1 MKAAILYQLNAP
13 LAVEDINIPEP
24 DYGQV
29 LVKVAASGVCHTQ
42 LLEIQGKRGT
52 DSYLPHTL
60 GHEGSGVVEGV
71 GHGVTRVTK
80 GDHIVISWIK
90 APGID
95 AQPPIYYRGKRR
107 INAGAANT
115 FMEYTLVSE
124 NRVTPIRK
132 DMPLDKA
139 ALLGC
144 AVATGAGAVINT
156 ARVEPDSTVAVFG
169 VGGIGLCA
177 IQAAALMNAA
187 KVIAIDIY
195 EHKLA
200 LARTFGATH
209 TLNAQ
214 KQDPVQA
221 IKELTDGKGTDYA
234 IEAAGLKETMEQAFL
249 SVRSSGGTAIL
260 VGNLPYQHK
269 ILIDPFA
276 LIEGKRLI
284 GSWGGET
291 NPDRDFP
298 HYIDL
303 YLAGRLKLD
312 ELITHRFQLE
322 DINSA
327 FSALGS
333 GKVARA
339 IVEF

>member
-1 MKAAILYQLNAP
+1 MKAAILYKLGAP
-13 LAVEDINIPEP
+13 LVVENIEMPEP

-42 LLEIQGKRGT
+42 LLEIQGKRGI
-52 DSYLPHTL
+52 DQYLPHTL
-60 GHEGSGVVEGV
+60 GHEGSGVVKAV
-71 GHGVTRVTK
+71 GHGVTRVTE
-80 GDHIVISWIK
+80 GDHVVISWLK
-90 APGID
+90 APGIN
-95 AQPPIYYRGKRR
+95 AQTPTYYRGKQR

-144 AVATGAGAVINT
+144 VVPTGMGAIINT
-156 ARVEPDSTVAVFG
+156 AQVKLGSTVAVFG
-169 VGGIGLCA
+169 AGGIGLCA
-177 IQAAALMNAA
+177 IQAAALMNVA

-195 EHKLA
+195 EHKLG

-209 TLNAQ
+209 TLNAR
-214 KQDPVQA
+214 KQRPVPA
-221 IKELTDGKGTDYA
+221 IRELTDGRGVDYA
-234 IEAAGLKETMEQAFL
+234 IEAAGLKQTMEQAFA
-249 SVRSSGGTAIL
+249 SVRSDGGLAVII
-260 VGNLPYQHK
+260 GNLPYQHK
-269 ILIDPFA
+269 ISIDPFA
-276 LIEGKRLI
+276 LIEGKRII

-298 HYIDL
+298 RYIEL

-322 DINSA
+322 DVNSA
-327 FSALGS
+327 FSALDS